1 MKSHGLFQG
10 KKLITL
16 LIMVSMWITANFNY
30 GMISIFCKHLPGS
43 VFLNY
48 SISGLS
54 EIAAHVIVGA
64 FFQKLT
70 PRWTFF
76 IGYACS
82 LVGSISL
89 IFQNS
94 FEDNT
99 PLIAFFVLFCKFG
112 ISMSMCACY
121 VSTPYVFPVMQAGL
135 AFGICNIGGR
145 LFSIASPYVAEIKIP
160 TPMICFSIMSIIG
173 LILCLFVSTSED

>member
-1 MKSHGLFQG
+1 MSRKVSAISSCFYSFQKPLEAIKTSHLSENLQKTAFSGFYPSP
-10 KKLITL
+10 TL
-16 LIMVSMWITANFNY
+16 LSASYIIQTRIVFN
-30 GMISIFCKHLPGS
+30 
-43 VFLNY
+43 
-48 SISGLS
+48 
-54 EIAAHVIVGA
+54 
-64 FFQKLT
+64 
-70 PRWTFF
+70 
-76 IGYACS
+76 
-82 LVGSISL
+82 
-89 IFQNS
+89 FQNS